1 MIVPPGIDASI
12 NPGLAEI
19 DSVGAGLEAL
29 LPPVAPG
36 QERLH
41 SFGAMGTLAAVST
54 TTIAVKSLI
63 NSTSTVP
70 GSVFHNGYQFCDA
83 TADPSLTVFSDH
95 VKLVGYSGLMLPV
108 MEDVV
113 LAKRASEARYTLR
126 DLLTFSAVCGVGLD
140 TVPIPGDTTPE
151 ALAAVYQEV
160 ATLAFRLN
168 KPLSC
173 RVLPMHGK
181 TVGDLTDVVSPYLCN
196 TTVFAV

>member
-1 MIVPPGIDASI
+1 MTPIFVYSGIDASI

-41 SFGAMGTLAAVST
+41 TFGAMGTLATVST

-63 NSTSTVP
+63 NAT
-70 GSVFHNGYQFCDA
+70 GNVFHNGYQFCDA
-83 TADPSLTVFSDH
+83 AADPALTVESEH

-113 LAKRASEARYTLR
+113 LAKRASEARYNMR

-151 ALAAVYQEV
+151 ALAGVYQEV

-181 TVGDLTDVVSPYLCN
+181 TAGDLTDVVSPYLCN
-196 TTVFAV
+196 TSVFAL